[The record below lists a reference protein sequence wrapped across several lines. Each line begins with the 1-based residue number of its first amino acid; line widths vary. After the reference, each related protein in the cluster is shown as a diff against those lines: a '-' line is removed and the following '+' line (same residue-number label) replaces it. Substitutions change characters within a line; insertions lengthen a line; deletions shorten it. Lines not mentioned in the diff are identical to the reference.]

1 MFRLQGE
8 PMSDLLHPSD
18 SDPEDAPETPS
29 DPGEFVLAVIADD
42 QVEAQLLLSMC
53 EEAGIPAI
61 LVAARSGPVG
71 TITSPVDGFKIL
83 VPQNERERARRLVG
97 DRKGALEADPEGGAR
112 AAEEEEAET
121 EPT

>member
-1 MFRLQGE
+1 
-8 PMSDLLHPSD
+8 MSDLLHPND
-18 SDPEDAPETPS
+18 SDPEDATETPS

-42 QVEAQLLLSMC
+42 QVEAQLLLSIC

-61 LVAARSGPVG
+61 LQTARSGPVG
-71 TITSPVDGFKIL
+71 TITSPVDGFRIL
-83 VPQNERERARRLVG
+83 VPQNDLERARRLIA
-97 DRKGALEADPEGGAR
+97 DRKGALEADPGGGAR